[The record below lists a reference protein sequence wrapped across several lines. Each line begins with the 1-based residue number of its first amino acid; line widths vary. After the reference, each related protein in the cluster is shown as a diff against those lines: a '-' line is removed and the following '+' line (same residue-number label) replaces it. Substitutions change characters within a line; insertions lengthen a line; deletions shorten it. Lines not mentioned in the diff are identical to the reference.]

1 MDQPQ
6 QRILVV
12 EDDVAMAGGICD
24 VLELA
29 GYDVEVAHHGQD
41 ALAAIAQ
48 RRPDLIVSDIMMPE
62 MDGYELFKQVR
73 ANPDWVLVPF
83 IFLTAKGQKSDIRL
97 GKTLGAEDYLVKP
110 FDWEDLLVA
119 ARARLARAQTL
130 KQASQTELAELKSR
144 ILNTLSHEFRT
155 PLTYITGYTDLLQ
168 EEDLSPEQLR
178 QFLKRL
184 QSGSARLSRLVEDFL
199 FLVSLEA
206 GEAQMAYTLQ
216 RDRFDEWLALSER
229 VLARFAERVSGTDVT
244 LSVKV
249 EPGVPET
256 MMHAGYVEDAV
267 ARLVDNAI
275 KFTLGKAGHVELSV
289 VQRDGGVHISV
300 TDNGIGVAEEDL
312 PKVFQAF
319 QQIDREMYEQ
329 QGAGVGL
336 AIVKGVVEL
345 HGGKVEATSEVG
357 KGSTFSIWLPIVEE

>member
-1 MDQPQ
+1 MDQSQ

-29 GYDVEVAHHGQD
+29 GYEVQVAHQGRE

-48 RRPDLIVSDIMMPE
+48 RQPDLIVSDIMMPE

-73 ANPDWVLVPF
+73 ANPDWVLIPF
-83 IFLTAKGQKSDIRL
+83 IFLTAKGQKSDVRL
-97 GKTLGAEDYLVKP
+97 GKTMGAEDYLVKP

-119 ARARLARAQTL
+119 ARARLERAQTL
-130 KQASQTELAELKSR
+130 RQVSQSELSELKNR

-168 EEDLSPEQLR
+168 EQDLSPDQLR

-184 QSGSARLSRLVEDFL
+184 QSGSTRLSRLVEDFL

-206 GEAQMAYTLQ
+206 GEARTAYTLQ
-216 RDRFDEWLALSER
+216 RDRFSEWPDLVER
-229 VLARFAERVSGTDVT
+229 VLARFAEKAATYNVT
-244 LSVKV
+244 LASAV
-249 EPGVPET
+249 EPAIPET
-256 MMHAGYVEDAV
+256 VLHAGYVEDAV

-275 KFTLGKAGHVELSV
+275 KFTLGKAGHVEVAVS
-289 VQRDGGVHISV
+289 QRDGGVLISV
-300 TDNGIGVAEEDL
+300 KDNGIGIAEEDRSR
-312 PKVFQAF
+312 VFQSF
-319 QQIDREMYEQ
+319 QQIDRETYEQ

-336 AIVKGVVEL
+336 AIVNGIVGL
-345 HGGKVEATSEVG
+345 HSGKVDVSSKVG
-357 KGSTFSIWLPIVEE
+357 EGSTFSLWLPLVTE